1 MPSLTSII
9 IPPLHMVEPL
19 IHPKHITP
27 VEEAENRTR
36 FTIEPLY
43 PGYGTTLGNSLRRI
57 LLSSLPGCAISAMAI
72 PGVHHEFSTL
82 KDIKEDVVDILLN
95 LKQVRFRMEGEH
107 EEPVPITLEF
117 NGSGE
122 ILAKEFKTF
131 AGIEVVTP
139 QVHIATATNPHTE
152 FNLVVYLTRGRGFLP
167 VESREKEKLDI
178 GTIAIDAIYS
188 PVRHVALNLEHVRV
202 GQMTNFDKI
211 ILTVE
216 TDGSISP
223 KDALVQSLDIFRDQ
237 ISSLAFEGAQDDGTV
252 TVVESMQEPSM
263 ASSEEK
269 PVSIDTDQSE
279 SATDRLKKKTRRTKK
294 SAP

>member
-1 MPSLTSII
+1 
-9 IPPLHMVEPL
+9 MVEPL
-19 IHPKHITP
+19 IHPKNITLI
-27 VEEAENRTR
+27 EETENRSR

-72 PGVHHEFSTL
+72 PGIHHEFSTL

-117 NGSGE
+117 KGNGE

-139 QVHIATATNPHTE
+139 QVHIATATSPNTE

-211 ILTVE
+211 VLTVE

-223 KDALVQSLDIFRDQ
+223 KDAFIQSLDIFRDQ
-237 ISSLAFEGAQDDGTV
+237 ISSLMFEGVKENMNVPDEDLSQ
-252 TVVESMQEPSM
+252 ESSV
-263 ASSEEK
+263 ASSEEQAVNK
-269 PVSIDTDQSE
+269 DTVQE
-279 SATDRLKKKTRRTKK
+279 EGPIETPKKKTRRSKR
-294 SAP
+294 SSS

>member
-1 MPSLTSII
+1 
-9 IPPLHMVEPL
+9 MVEPL
-19 IHPKHITP
+19 IHPRHITL
-27 VEEAENRTR
+27 VEETDNRTQ

-139 QVHIATATNPHTE
+139 LVHIATATSPDTE

-211 ILTVE
+211 VLTVE

-223 KDALVQSLDIFRDQ
+223 KDALIQSLDIFRDQ
-237 ISSLAFEGAQDDGTV
+237 ISSLVFEDAQEHMKSSVEEPTHESGESQPQEKSDGGNNV
-252 TVVESMQEPSM
+252 QEEAALDAP
-263 ASSEEK
+263 
-269 PVSIDTDQSE
+269 
-279 SATDRLKKKTRRTKK
+279 KKKTKRSKK
-294 SAP
+294 NAA

>member
-1 MPSLTSII
+1 
-9 IPPLHMVEPL
+9 MVEPL
-19 IHPKHITP
+19 IHPKNITL
-27 VEEAENRTR
+27 VEETENRAQ
-36 FTIEPLY
+36 FVIEPLY
-43 PGYGTTLGNSLRRI
+43 PGYGTTLGNSLRRV

-82 KDIKEDVVDILLN
+82 KDIKEDMVDILLN

-107 EEPVPITLEF
+107 EEPVPISLEF
-117 NGSGE
+117 NGTGE

-139 QVHIATATNPHTE
+139 LVHIATATSPNTE

-211 ILTVE
+211 VLTVE

-223 KDALVQSLDIFRDQ
+223 KDALIQSLDIFRDQ
-237 ISSLAFEGAQDDGTV
+237 ISSLAFEEAQENMSV
-252 TVVESMQEPSM
+252 PVEESTQE
-263 ASSEEK
+263 
-269 PVSIDTDQSE
+269 
-279 SATDRLKKKTRRTKK
+279 
-294 SAP
+294 